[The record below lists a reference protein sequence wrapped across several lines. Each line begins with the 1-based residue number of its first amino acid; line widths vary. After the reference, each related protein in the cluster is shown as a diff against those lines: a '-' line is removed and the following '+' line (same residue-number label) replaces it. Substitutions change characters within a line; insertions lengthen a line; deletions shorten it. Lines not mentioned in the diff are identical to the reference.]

1 MLKTIEGLQGVTVL
15 SKEAQK
21 KIGGGAT
28 QCGVVNRFSNGN
40 RCVELVG
47 SKTEAIAAMNQLH
60 QDIQSDNGEGNW
72 YSAES
77 AGWCCASC
85 SSIPKCSNS
94 IYF

>member
-1 MLKTIEGLQGVTVL
+1 MLKTIAGLQGVTVL

-21 KIGGGAT
+21 KIGGGKT
-28 QCGVVNRFSNGN
+28 ECGIVNRFGDGS

-47 SKTEAIAAMNQLH
+47 SKADAIAGMNQLH
-60 QDIQSDNGEGNW
+60 QDIQSGNGEGNW
-72 YSAES
+72 YSADS

-85 SSIPKCSNS
+85 SGIASCSND